1 MFTQYTLNLDK
12 QCDKVYVGDD
22 VFKEIEKQCR
32 QVLREFLKDV
42 APGSVLLVSCSTSE
56 IGGHKRGTMPSP
68 DIASL
73 ILETICDFCYKKKI
87 VFAVQCCD
95 QKKIIWR
102 PQTNKFSCAV
112 ISGEIMQLG
121 EDAGCFAQALCQ
133 GGETVFIKSDAYNYG
148 LEIGTNDM
156 AGNTF
161 PVSATVDISHNHI
174 GGAKVNCFAQNNA

>member
-1 MFTQYTLNLDK
+1 
-12 QCDKVYVGDD
+12 
-22 VFKEIEKQCR
+22 
-32 QVLREFLKDV
+32 
-42 APGSVLLVSCSTSE
+42 
-56 IGGHKRGTMPSP
+56 
-68 DIASL
+68 
-73 ILETICDFCYKKKI
+73 
-87 VFAVQCCD
+87 
-95 QKKIIWR
+95 
-102 PQTNKFSCAV
+102 
-112 ISGEIMQLG
+112 MQLG